1 MTSERVA
8 YPNSSINQYR
18 KAAVSTASPLQLVVM
33 LYDGA
38 LRFLNAAKAHM
49 EEGNLYKQNENCQR
63 AQDIVAELISC
74 LDLERGGEI
83 AQNLFALYTFVYDR
97 IVQANVEDTPIYL
110 DQAMKVLIDL
120 RESWS
125 QLERQTAR
133 PSSSAHAA

>member
-1 MTSERVA
+1 MA

-38 LRFLNAAKAHM
+38 LKFLTAAKTNMAD
-49 EEGNLYKQNENCQR
+49 GDLYKQNENCQR
-63 AQDIVAELISC
+63 AQNIVAELISC
-74 LDLERGGEI
+74 LDMDKGGDI

-97 IVQANVEDTPIYL
+97 IVQANIEVAPIYI
-110 DQAMKVLIDL
+110 DQAIKVLTDL

-125 QLERQTAR
+125 QLEKQTRTTPTAN
-133 PSSSAHAA
+133 AA

>member
-1 MTSERVA
+1 MA